1 MVCKAHISL
10 VIIMLLVNSSAVP
23 CRFQVPL
30 STVNATT
37 LPWEVSPSL
46 TMMKGDL

>member
-10 VIIMLLVNSSAVP
+10 DIIMLVNMSVVP

-37 LPWEVSPSL
+37 LP
-46 TMMKGDL
+46 